1 MKNQKTG
8 VLSKLL
14 SLLLNLA
21 VVRMELWAI
30 PMSWDGVHEQMF
42 TFYTENSNLFAMAVC
57 ALMALCQLWV
67 LIFGREIPRWIKTLK
82 YMVTCCLMLTFLTV
96 VFVLAPIYGPGG
108 HYIMLCTS
116 SMLYNHLLNPV
127 VTFVSFVFFER
138 RPALE
143 KRAVFYPLIPTLIY
157 GLPVLAL
164 NILGVMEGPYPFLR
178 VYQQPLWASCAW
190 AVAIIGGNLLI
201 ARALWALG
209 GNKQHSFARR

>member
-1 MKNQKTG
+1 MKEHKTSA
-8 VLSKLL
+8 VSKLL
-14 SLLLNLA
+14 SILCNA
-21 VVRMELWAI
+21 AIVRMELWAI

-42 TFYTENSNLFAMAVC
+42 TFYTENSNLFAMAVS
-57 ALMALCQLWV
+57 ALMVLCQIWA
-67 LIFGREIPRWIKTLK
+67 LIFGREIPRWVKNLK
-82 YMVTCCLMLTFLTV
+82 YMATCCLALTLLTV
-96 VFVLAPIYGPGG
+96 VFVLAPMYGPSG

-127 VTFVSFVFFER
+127 VACLSFVLFER
-138 RPALE
+138 QPALP
-143 KRAVFYPLIPTLIY
+143 KRAVFYPLIPTLLY

-164 NILGVMEGPYPFLR
+164 NILKVMEGPYPFLK